1 MVSQFKFLR
10 GFDPASSFC
19 RFGLYIRAMLFD
31 LQLLGKLDAAGNAD
45 VIDNRMLLEAS
56 VEEAVRAA
64 KQIVLNAPV
73 PGIYGFRL
81 IRNGLEVF
89 HWFIGQDDAQ

>member
-1 MVSQFKFLR
+1 
-10 GFDPASSFC
+10 
-19 RFGLYIRAMLFD
+19 MLFD
-31 LQLLGKLDAAGNAD
+31 LQLLGKPDPSGNAQ
-45 VIDNRMLLEAS
+45 VIENRTLAAAS

-64 KQIVLNAPV
+64 KEILLNTPV

>member
-1 MVSQFKFLR
+1 
-10 GFDPASSFC
+10 
-19 RFGLYIRAMLFD
+19 MLFD

-56 VEEAVRAA
+56 VEEAVRSA
-64 KQIVLNAPV
+64 KDIVLNTPV

-81 IRNGLEVF
+81 MRNGLEVF
-89 HWFIGQDDAQ
+89 HWFIGQDDALRH